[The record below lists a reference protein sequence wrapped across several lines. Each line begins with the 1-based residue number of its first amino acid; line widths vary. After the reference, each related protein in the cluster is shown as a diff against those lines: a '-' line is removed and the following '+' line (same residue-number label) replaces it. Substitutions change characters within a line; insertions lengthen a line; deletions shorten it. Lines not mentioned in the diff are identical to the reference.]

1 MTENVRLFELQIKGA
16 NSVKELKEEISLL
29 RDKLVQLDNTSEEYK
44 NTVNDLIADEK
55 KLKEVMSAS
64 KESLS
69 NATGSYNSLVNE
81 MGALKKVWREVTSE
95 AERAKIGERISEINE
110 ELKRMDSTIGN
121 NQRKVGSYEE
131 AFKKALLTPQ
141 QELKKLRV
149 ELAQME
155 QGTAEYNATFKRMAE
170 LTHDV
175 TEQQEMLKWSSSDL
189 GDILG
194 NLAGVAQGVAGGFSA
209 VNAMSGLIAGGNED
223 VEKAMLTTQRWLQ
236 LIQGLGALEELGDRI
251 RGLWTGIK
259 NYTQAQE
266 ISISSMKDY
275 ADTTEN
281 TGGAVEGTSQAI
293 SRQSTVIKQTTTDI
307 LKLKEGMKLLNEEE
321 LKELETLNQQLNMLN
336 LNIVSRQGAIDDIEA
351 MVEAEIMS
359 REEGEEALKYHKQI
373 LEVDKQ
379 TYNKIE
385 KRIEQLKRQTD
396 ANKRLNE
403 GEKNL
408 GNTTSWLD
416 KIAKKYISTC
426 EEWVKSQNKVKV
438 GVGELGLKVASLGK
452 TIVTALI
459 STGIGVLIVMLGT
472 AISSLWKF
480 VDGSAKAEK
489 RTKALADANDKLNES
504 LEKQDKNWERQEKLM
519 QAQGKSYQE
528 IYEAEMKYLQAKL
541 KEVQATLAT
550 QQAIAKEI
558 GQRRLQ
564 KEKYAEFRQELQDMV
579 DLEKELK
586 IAIEDLNWDKYVEE
600 EKKKTDAVK
609 EQQKAEEERK
619 KKATEAYNARM
630 KELENERKIAQKLYE
645 ELQNYYKTDTQK
657 LKEKYN
663 ADLKTLDKL
672 NASEDKKLKAKQLLR
687 TKYLNDLNK
696 LNMDNVKAIYDENRK
711 YAQRAMEIYG
721 TDSEEYLTKQ
731 IEEATRFRGEIQA
744 TIDNINQ
751 GVNATEA
758 LNMLNIFE
766 GTDIRN
772 MEDANVELQI
782 ANKNVADLQ
791 KQLLELQTTKAINK
805 LSKGLEAIG
814 SEANNALNKHDLSFE
829 LQASTSFNGFY
840 SGLSPEQQKAELDA
854 RYNLQAEYLQREL
867 ELYQATIA
875 QKNLTDEERTNLQNS
890 INAIQMAQQ
899 DLATQHTIESN
910 YLIIDS
916 YNNMANSIQGIA
928 SSITDILGSVSDMIM
943 DNAEAQLKAGKITEE
958 EYNRQFEKSKAIQ
971 IAQATINTIAGAVG
985 AFMGITRDTGGW
997 GIALAIAEATAVLA
1011 SGMAQIQQIKNTRPN
1026 SSGSGA
1032 NTRYAEIM
1040 PNATS
1045 DYKPELTQNATGQQ
1059 ETENLA
1065 NAISGMNLWVSVSDI
1080 DNAQSKGKV
1089 RVAESTF

>member
-141 QELKKLRV
+141 QELKKLRT

-236 LIQGLGALEELGDRI
+236 LIQGLGALEELGDRVK
-251 RGLWTGIK
+251 GLISGLK
-259 NYTQAQE
+259 NFANTQNTVVASLGDFGDE
-266 ISISSMKDY
+266 TKSV
-275 ADTTEN
+275 AVTTE
-281 TGGAVEGTSQAI
+281 ASSSSLAKQSAI
-293 SRQSTVIKQTTTDI
+293 MRSATNAT
-307 LKLKEGMKLLNEEE
+307 LELAEGMKLLKQEE
-321 LKELETLNQQLNMLN
+321 LKEIEDLKEIIIYTEDLIVQLRLQNLEIEEKIRL
-336 LNIVSRQGAIDDIEA
+336 GKID
-351 MVEAEIMS
+351 
-359 REEGEEALKYHKQI
+359 REEGENQIRIGKDIIATHEEELEKLK
-373 LEVDKQ
+373 
-379 TYNKIE
+379 NK
-385 KRIEQLKRQTD
+385 LKNIKSNAD
-396 ANKRLNE
+396 ANKRLATS
-403 GEKNL
+403 
-408 GNTTSWLD
+408 NT
-416 KIAKKYISTC
+416 A
-426 EEWVKSQNKVKV
+426 
-438 GVGELGLKVASLGK
+438 VATTTKTATTTTTGFTGALGK
-452 TIVTALI
+452 AVTGVKTLGATIKSALI
-459 STGIGVLIVMLGT
+459 SSGIGILIVALGT
-472 AISSLWKF
+472 LLASMWKYI
-480 VDGSAKAEK
+480 DGSAKAEK
-489 RTKALADANDKLNES
+489 LTNKLKESQDKLNES
-504 LEKQDKNWERQEKLM
+504 LEKQEKSWEREEKLL
-519 QAQGKSYQE
+519 QAQGASYQT
-528 IYEAEMKYLQAKL
+528 IYERRKENLQLQLAEVRAN
-541 KEVQATLAT
+541 LAT
-550 QQAIAKEI
+550 QQAIAKDI
-558 GQRRLQ
+558 GQRKLQ
-564 KEKYAEFRQELQDMV
+564 KDKYSEFRDTLKELVEQEKALAMQLE
-579 DLEKELK
+579 DLEY
-586 IAIEDLNWDKYVEE
+586 DKYINEVQKVTDAEKKAKEERKKAWEERKKQIEE
-600 EKKKTDAVK
+600 EKKKAKELYDTIMAYGRSELEELRKKYKEDIALLKKSGLDKEKLQKAINIRTAKYNTDVQNLQLKASKEIWDRIRANTQKQLGLYDNDTEEFYNAQIAEAERYRDSIVATFNSIKNGVK
-609 EQQKAEEERK
+609 EDEAIGTLNYLEGLDVATMEELTTELGLSEKAIK
-619 KKATEAYNARM
+619 DLKKA
-630 KELENERKIAQKLYE
+630 LLD
-645 ELQNYYKTDTQK
+645 LQSTK
-657 LKEKYN
+657 
-663 ADLKTLDKL
+663 AMDKL
-672 NASEDKKLKAKQLLR
+672 GKDADALANTFE
-687 TKYLNDLNK
+687 NK
-696 LNMDNVKAIYDENRK
+696 FNK
-711 YAQRAMEIYG
+711 
-721 TDSEEYLTKQ
+721 
-731 IEEATRFRGEIQA
+731 
-744 TIDNINQ
+744 
-751 GVNATEA
+751 
-758 LNMLNIFE
+758 FE
-766 GTDIRN
+766 L
-772 MEDANVELQI
+772 NVELEASEGI
-782 ANKNVADLQ
+782 TGISPKRM
-791 KQLLELQTTKAINK
+791 KSILE
-805 LSKGLEAIG
+805 E
-814 SEANNALNKHDLSFE
+814 
-829 LQASTSFNGFY
+829 
-840 SGLSPEQQKAELDA
+840 
-854 RYNLQAEYLQREL
+854 RYNIQFEYLQKEL
-867 ELYQATIA
+867 ELYLEVAK
-875 QKNLTDEERTNLQNS
+875 QKNLTDEDRAMVQARIS
-890 INAIQMAQQ
+890 AIQIEQTN
-899 DLATQHTIESN
+899 LATQKTIESN
-910 YLIIDS
+910 YLIVDS
-916 YNNMANSIQGIA
+916 YRNMADSMMGIA
-928 SSITDILGSVSDMIM
+928 SATSDILGSVSDMIM
-943 DNAEAQLKAGKITEE
+943 DNAEAQLKAGEITEE

-1032 NTRYAEIM
+1032 NARYAEIM

-1080 DNAQSKGKV
+1080 DNAQSKGRV